1 MDNCIHWFYLCC
13 GFLLLFG
20 LIAVMIFRY
29 FVKISRKGVILENN
43 DKEQAKKHNQ
53 NCQRIEEL
61 EKKNGN
67 EQRQINELKEE
78 VRKLKAKY
86 EK

>member
-1 MDNCIHWFYLCC
+1 
-13 GFLLLFG
+13 
-20 LIAVMIFRY
+20 MIFRY

>member
-1 MDNCIHWFYLCC
+1 
-13 GFLLLFG
+13 
-20 LIAVMIFRY
+20 MIFRY

-43 DKEQAKKHNQ
+43 DKEQARKHNQ

-67 EQRQINELKEE
+67 EQHQIDQLNKKVEQLEK
-78 VRKLKAKY
+78 KLNNH
-86 EK
+86 E